1 MPPGMVSTQAT
12 LPAAD
17 VHVSTVAENRPLDMI
32 APHTRKCIGR
42 DG

>member
-1 MPPGMVSTQAT
+1 MQPGMVSTQAT

-17 VHVSTVAENRPLDMI
+17 VHVSAVAENRPLDMTQ
-32 APHTRKCIGR
+32 TRKCIGR